1 MLFVF
6 IKMNSTLGF
15 TPADDLYGNLRKIDY
30 VKFGESIIFVVATI
44 CAIVV
49 GVVSYVST
57 AAQLWWL
64 DNGEIIVNSV
74 KTNSN
79 RVIDFVFYSSTDQ

>member
-1 MLFVF
+1 
-6 IKMNSTLGF
+6 MNSTLEF
-15 TPADDLYGNLRKIDY
+15 PSADTLYNNMQKIDY
-30 VKFGESIIFVVATI
+30 VKFGDSIIFVVATI

-49 GVVSYVST
+49 GVLSYVST

-64 DNGEIIVNSV
+64 DNGETIVNSV

-79 RVIDFVFYSSTDQ
+79 RVVDFFFYTFTD

>member
-1 MLFVF
+1 
-6 IKMNSTLGF
+6 MNSTLGF
-15 TPADDLYGNLRKIDY
+15 PPADDLYGNLQKIDY

-49 GVVSYVST
+49 GVVSYFATV
-57 AAQLWWL
+57 AQLWWL
-64 DNGEIIVNSV
+64 DNGETIVNSV

-79 RVIDFVFYSSTDQ
+79 RVVDFVFYTSTDQ

>member
-1 MLFVF
+1 
-6 IKMNSTLGF
+6 MNSTLGF
-15 TPADDLYGNLRKIDY
+15 PPADDLYSNLRKIDY

-64 DNGEIIVNSV
+64 DNGETILNAV

-79 RVIDFVFYSSTDQ
+79 RVVDFVFYSSTDQ

>member
-1 MLFVF
+1 MD
-6 IKMNSTLGF
+6 STLGF
-15 TPADDLYGNLRKIDY
+15 PPADAVYGNLRKIDY
-30 VKFGESIIFVVATI
+30 AKLRNSIIFVVATI

-49 GVVSYVST
+49 GVFSYAST

-64 DNGEIIVNSV
+64 DNGKTIVNSI

-79 RVIDFVFYSSTDQ
+79 RVVDFVFYTSTDQ